1 MFWSKKTEEALE
13 AWLAPDTAYDGN
25 PHDDSR
31 FYEFIF
37 YVWLDVQGIWDEAL
51 ARQRMKQKSK
61 QLHPQ
66 WQSDMIDSFIEKRR
80 SEGTLILDFLSS
92 AKEKGLLPRLR

>member
-1 MFWSKKTEEALE
+1 
-13 AWLAPDTAYDGN
+13 
-25 PHDDSR
+25 
-31 FYEFIF
+31 
-37 YVWLDVQGIWDEAL
+37 
-51 ARQRMKQKSK
+51 MKQKSK

-80 SEGTLILDFLSS
+80 CEGTLILDFLSS